1 MFVRCKQS
9 ASHDALPNL
18 EPTYPMKST
27 NAMVVHSNSIPGA
40 NALPCCPPN
49 TRVTQPG
56 RIFQPRIVR
65 CIRFIAVLSC
75 IGLLSNASGLPAQT
89 ADARGNPTIIPT
101 LDNMP
106 HRLCSDLVMQLNARK
121 GKKGTVRL
129 NAILTNTGPGHLS
142 AVNGPLEVL
151 FVVNTRYPPKTYNQC
166 AMSEEIGRKKI
177 GATLKPGEKVSF
189 AHQLKLSD
197 FVTWNTG
204 NVGSGQREVEILITA
219 VVRRQSHQVFSRCED
234 LNEGNTHANT
244 TIAYTGISN

>member
-1 MFVRCKQS
+1 
-9 ASHDALPNL
+9 
-18 EPTYPMKST
+18 
-27 NAMVVHSNSIPGA
+27 MVVHSNSISGA
-40 NALPCCPPN
+40 NALPYCPLN

-56 RIFQPRIVR
+56 RIFQQRGFR
-65 CIRFIAVLSC
+65 CKRFIAVLSC
-75 IGLLSNASGLPAQT
+75 IGLLSNSSGLLAQT
-89 ADARGNPTIIPT
+89 PDAKSNPTVIPT

-106 HRLCSDLVMQLNARK
+106 HRPCSDLVMHLNARK

-129 NAILTNTGPGHLS
+129 NATLTNTGPGQLS

-189 AHQLKLSD
+189 SHLLKLSD